1 MICSNCGEE
10 FVGNFC
16 PRCGKAVF
24 ADQDKTK
31 CPNCGIE
38 FNGNFCP
45 NCGHPKST
53 DISHINSLPP
63 TNEQPEYENLQNTQ
77 PPISITINNSNSGSP
92 SASTA
97 HSPSAKNKW
106 VAFLLCLFLGFLGIH
121 KFYERKILMGILY
134 LFTCGLFG
142 IGIVVDL
149 IVLLFKPNPYYV

>member
-77 PPISITINNSNSGSP
+77 PPIFNY
-92 SASTA
+92 
-97 HSPSAKNKW
+97 NKQFEQW
-106 VAFLLCLFLGFLGIH
+106 CSFS
-121 KFYERKILMGILY
+121 LY
-134 LFTCGLFG
+134 RPLPF
-142 IGIVVDL
+142 
-149 IVLLFKPNPYYV
+149 